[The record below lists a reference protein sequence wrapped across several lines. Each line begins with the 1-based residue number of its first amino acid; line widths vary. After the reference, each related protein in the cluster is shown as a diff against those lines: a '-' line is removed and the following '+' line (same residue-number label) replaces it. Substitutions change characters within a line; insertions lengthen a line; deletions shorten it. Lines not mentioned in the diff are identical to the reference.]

1 MSEAVKTVKKTSKN
15 AQDANIVAYDNERTL
30 SQLLSIILNKGNSE
44 RERILSEAK
53 EEAEKWATEQA
64 GQLDTMIADIRADA
78 AKRVAEMTSREIIE
92 AETARDKNRLRLQND
107 LVEKALLLLQNALT
121 DFSKRPDY
129 GAILTGMAAEICER
143 LTQNTKGQKVG
154 IRLSAEDV
162 SHGESVAGALS
173 LRFPDLDVS
182 FDPAPASIAGG
193 VFLYSEE
200 GKWRVVADW
209 KSKVEEMADG
219 VAKAVLAEL

>member
-1 MSEAVKTVKKTSKN
+1 MSKAVK
-15 AQDANIVAYDNERTL
+15 QDSLDVNVTAYDNERTL
-30 SQLLSIILNKGNSE
+30 SQLKSIIMSKGESE
-44 RERILSEAK
+44 RGRILSEARA
-53 EEAEKWATEQA
+53 EAEKWTTEQS
-64 GQLDTMIADIRADA
+64 GQLEAMIADIGADA
-78 AKRVAEMTSREIIE
+78 AKRVAEITSREMIE

-107 LVEKALLLLQNALT
+107 LVDKALLLLQNALT

-129 GAILTGMAAEICER
+129 GTILTGMADEICE
-143 LTQNTKGQKVG
+143 QFPKGQKVG
-154 IRLSAEDV
+154 IRLRAEDA

-173 LRFPDLDVS
+173 LRFPDLDVY